1 MAAGQ
6 VVEVVP
12 GHASFEAVCAGEDAA
27 GLAGEAL
34 ALVWLEELA
43 QAQAQPQVQGWV

>member
-12 GHASFEAVCAGEDAA
+12 EHASFGAVGAGEDAA
-27 GLAGEAL
+27 GLAEG
-34 ALVWLEELA
+34 LVQEWLEGLA
-43 QAQAQPQVQGWV
+43 QAQGRPQVQGRV